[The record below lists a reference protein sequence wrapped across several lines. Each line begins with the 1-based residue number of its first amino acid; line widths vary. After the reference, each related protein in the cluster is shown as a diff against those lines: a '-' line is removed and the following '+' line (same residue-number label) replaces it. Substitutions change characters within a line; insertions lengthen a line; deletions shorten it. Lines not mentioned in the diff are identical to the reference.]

1 MLRYNILSNESQSK
15 ILVIKENILKVKEK
29 IASACARAGR
39 DPREVTLVCVGKN
52 RAFSDIQQVLDS
64 GISDIGENRVQEAI
78 LKFKSLGA
86 QQLSSSGAIK
96 FHMVGHLQTN
106 KVKDA
111 VNLFDLIHSVD
122 SLHLGLEIDKQ
133 AARINKVQGIL
144 IEVNI
149 SGEESKF
156 GVEPGQLP
164 KLVKA
169 VSELKN
175 VRLRGLMTI
184 APAVDDSEK
193 ARPYFR
199 KLRELKDQING
210 LNGQNEINEL
220 THLSMG
226 MSDDF
231 EVAIEEGSTMV
242 RLGRA
247 IFEG

>member
-1 MLRYNILSNESQSK
+1 MIKKNLLN
-15 ILVIKENILKVKEK
+15 IKER
-29 IASACARAGR
+29 IASACVRNGREAAG
-39 DPREVTLVCVGKN
+39 VTLVCVCKN
-52 RAFSDIQQVLDS
+52 RSSGEIQQVLEA
-64 GISDIGENRVQEAI
+64 GITDIGENKVQEAL
-78 LKFKSLGA
+78 LKYN
-86 QQLSSSGAIK
+86 QLSAKCISLPVRQAGGRQALNAIK
-96 FHMVGHLQTN
+96 WHMVGHLQTN

-111 VNLFDLIHSVD
+111 VKIFDLIHSVD
-122 SLHLGLEIDKQ
+122 SLHLAWEIDKQ
-133 AARINKVQGIL
+133 AAKIDKVQDIL

-156 GVEPGQLP
+156 GVEFGQLP

-175 VRLRGLMTI
+175 VRLQGLMTM
-184 APAVDDSEK
+184 APTADDSEK

-226 MSDDF
+226 MSNDF
-231 EVAIEEGSTMV
+231 EAAIEEGATIV
-242 RLGRA
+242 RIGRA
-247 IFEG
+247 IFGE